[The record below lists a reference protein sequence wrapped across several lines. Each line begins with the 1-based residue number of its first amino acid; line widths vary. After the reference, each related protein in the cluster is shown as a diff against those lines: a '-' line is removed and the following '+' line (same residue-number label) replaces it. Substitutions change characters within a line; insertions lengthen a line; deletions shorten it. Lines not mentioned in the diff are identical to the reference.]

1 MERHIS
7 WDHPGF
13 RLLAGRK
20 IQIGIAVVAA
30 IGLIGSRVLHASN
43 NPSIIGIMATIS
55 GLLFCAYVVFDLRG
69 PPLREGTNTESHRFV
84 AIARSLAGKPLAGF
98 RATPDR
104 RIIVL
109 YGMTIYVIR
118 VNDPLVHL

>member
-7 WDHPGF
+7 WNHPGF

-30 IGLIGSRVLHASN
+30 IGLIGSRVLHASD
-43 NPSIIGIMATIS
+43 NPSVIGIMATIA

-69 PPLREGTNTESHRFV
+69 PRSERERIQR
-84 AIARSLAGKPLAGF
+84 AIALLLLLGYAVYRYF
-98 RATPDR
+98 
-104 RIIVL
+104 
-109 YGMTIYVIR
+109 
-118 VNDPLVHL
+118 

>member
-30 IGLIGSRVLHASN
+30 IGLIGSRVLHASD
-43 NPSIIGIMATIS
+43 NPSTVGSA
-55 GLLFCAYVVFDLRG
+55 
-69 PPLREGTNTESHRFV
+69 PPSR
-84 AIARSLAGKPLAGF
+84 
-98 RATPDR
+98 
-104 RIIVL
+104 
-109 YGMTIYVIR
+109 
-118 VNDPLVHL
+118 

>member
-55 GLLFCAYVVFDLRG
+55 GLLFCAYVVFELRG
-69 PPLREGTNTESHRFV
+69 APLREGTNTESHRFV
-84 AIARSLAGKPLAGF
+84 AIARLRSVSVFLKRPFEVQPMRVLCHRPA
-98 RATPDR
+98 RA
-104 RIIVL
+104 L
-109 YGMTIYVIR
+109 
-118 VNDPLVHL
+118 

>member
-30 IGLIGSRVLHASN
+30 IGLIGSRVLHASD
-43 NPSIIGIMATIS
+43 NPSVIGIMPTIS
-55 GLLFCAYVVFDLRG
+55 GLLFCAYVVFDLRS
-69 PPLREGTNTESHRFV
+69 PRSEKERIQRV
-84 AIARSLAGKPLAGF
+84 IALLLLLGYAVYRYF
-98 RATPDR
+98 
-104 RIIVL
+104 
-109 YGMTIYVIR
+109 
-118 VNDPLVHL
+118 